1 MENKRQIDA
10 RDSIRV
16 VTTNDFITACG
27 LEGISLKARKLLYIA
42 ISQCKRIDTEFY
54 EYEILARDFANL
66 MNISPSHVYEEADKI
81 TDELMH
87 GFIKIAPADSKRFKK
102 YNLFSVC
109 EYDEGAVLRFKLN
122 KDMTDFLLAVKGS
135 FSKPLLN
142 DFLQMKSPYSMAIWH
157 LMQRE
162 MQSNKPYG
170 GHVIEFD
177 LMLDELR
184 QVTGT
189 QDKLKQL
196 VHFKERILDKAL
208 REIKDNCG
216 IIISYT
222 NLKKGRTVIGFH
234 FTAVSENYLPA
245 EKRTQTTR
253 IRLDDI
259 EQGRQAKEEYE
270 RLEGQLDIYD
280 IGL

>member
-1 MENKRQIDA
+1 MENKRQIDT

-42 ISQCKRIDTEFY
+42 IAQCKKTDEEFY
-54 EYEILARDFANL
+54 EYEIYARDFANL
-66 MNISPSHVYEEADKI
+66 MNISSSHVYEEADRI

-87 GFIKIAPADSKRFKK
+87 GFIKIAQSDSKRFKK
-102 YNLFSVC
+102 YSLFSKC
-109 EYDEGAVLRFKLN
+109 EYDEDAVLRFKIN
-122 KDMTDFLLAVKGS
+122 KDMTDFLLEVKGS

-142 DFLQMKSPYSMAIWH
+142 DFLQMNSPYSMAIWH

-162 MQSNKPYG
+162 MNSNKPFG

-177 LMLDELR
+177 LYLDELR

-196 VHFKERILDKAL
+196 VHFKERILDKAI

-216 IIISYT
+216 ILIGYT

-245 EKRTQTTR
+245 YKWSQATL
-253 IRLDDI
+253 IRLEDMEKAKQII
-259 EQGRQAKEEYE
+259 EEQE
-270 RLEGQLDIYD
+270 RIEGQMDIYD
-280 IGL
+280 LGL

>member
-1 MENKRQIDA
+1 MENKRQIDT

-54 EYEILARDFANL
+54 EYEIFAKDFANM
-66 MNISPSHVYEEADKI
+66 MNISSSHVYEESDRI

-87 GFIKIAPADSKRFKK
+87 GFIKIAQADNKRFKK
-102 YNLFSVC
+102 YNLFSKC
-109 EYDEGAVLRFKLN
+109 EYDEGAVLRFKIN
-122 KDMTDFLLAVKGS
+122 KDMTDFLLEVKGS

-234 FTAVSENYLPA
+234 FTAVSENYLPT
-245 EKRTQTTR
+245 EKRTRATR
-253 IRLDDI
+253 VRLEDI
-259 EQGRQAKEEYE
+259 EQDRQSKEEHE

>member
-1 MENKRQIDA
+1 MENKRQIDT

-27 LEGISLKARKLLYIA
+27 LDGISLKARKLLYIA
-42 ISQCKRIDTEFY
+42 IAQCKKTDEEFY
-54 EYEILARDFANL
+54 EYEIYARDFANL
-66 MNISPSHVYEEADKI
+66 MNISSSHVYEEADRI

-87 GFIKIAPADSKRFKK
+87 GFIKIAQSDSKRFKK
-102 YNLFSVC
+102 YSLFSKC
-109 EYDEGAVLRFKLN
+109 EYDEDAVLRFKIN
-122 KDMTDFLLAVKGS
+122 KDMTDFLLEVKGS

-142 DFLQMKSPYSMAIWH
+142 DFLQMNSPYSMAIWH

-162 MQSNKPYG
+162 MNSNKPFG

-177 LMLDELR
+177 LYLDELR

-196 VHFKERILDKAL
+196 VHFKERILDKAI

-216 IIISYT
+216 ILIGYT

-245 EKRTQTTR
+245 YKWSQATL
-253 IRLDDI
+253 IRLEDMEKAKQII
-259 EQGRQAKEEYE
+259 EEQE
-270 RLEGQLDIYD
+270 RIEGQMDIYD
-280 IGL
+280 LGL